1 MKPIAVFRLAAAALA
16 GALVLPAA
24 SAAAE
29 PSVSTAPGRVV
40 IAVDG
45 GARQS
50 NVDAGGAGFAVALP
64 DGKALLLGSTSP
76 ARRSLYA
83 ARIDRR
89 GALDPTFGSAGVA
102 SLRARLNVLQVLR
115 QADGKLL
122 LVSDDVQAATSPAA
136 PLRLKITRL
145 NADFSLDTAFGA
157 GGTVVTPINEGCGA
171 CTTAALQ
178 PDGAIVLTGTT
189 GTITSPTAPN
199 LRWVVARLTP
209 AGALDASFGTGGVA
223 TIPTAASTSGFNVAV
238 APGGTIVSSAQ
249 SQPDLL
255 SGESTLLLAR
265 LTRDGSLDSS
275 FGGGDVV
282 STPLSTGFLTLV
294 LGDGSIVMA
303 GQPQRELPVRPG
315 ADLSRQLLVRYTP
328 AGALDGSFGSGGVV
342 DLGAADEPRQLLP
355 APGRALTV
363 VATPAYRLL
372 PGSFPRPGGLSV
384 RTVGANGAIAPAR
397 AVGLPFG
404 GGGSSF
410 VVSIKPRPVP
420 SIVQNSFGGTRLV
433 QRPDG
438 SYLVPGGVSVTQPTG
453 EGSGYSIGRFAAAG
467 LTPSLD
473 LDPTFGGPAAPLS
486 LSVRLSRQR
495 ASTAFKR
502 HGIRIELRASA
513 VGLMRVRIK
522 AGRRTIAHSLLPVF
536 TTARHVLPVELT
548 KYGNVYLRRHRRV
561 RVTISAAGRD
571 LLTTTATATARGRL
585 K

>member
-1 MKPIAVFRLAAAALA
+1 VKPTAVFHLAAAAIAAALA
-16 GALVLPAA
+16 LPAM
-24 SAAAE
+24 SEAAA

-40 IAVDG
+40 FAVDG

-50 NVDAGGAGFAVALP
+50 NIDAGGAGFAVALA

-76 ARRSLYA
+76 ADRSLRA
-83 ARIDRR
+83 ARIDRN
-89 GALDPTFGSAGVA
+89 GALDPTFGSGGIA
-102 SLRARLNVLQVLR
+102 SLPAQTNVLQVLR
-115 QADGKLL
+115 QPDGKLL
-122 LVSDDVQAATSPAA
+122 LVAGDVPGTTSPSA
-136 PLRLKITRL
+136 PLRLKVTRL
-145 NADFSLDTAFGA
+145 NADFSIDASFGA

-199 LRWVVARLTP
+199 LRWAVARLTP

-238 APGGTIVSSAQ
+238 GPGGTIVSSAQ

-265 LTRDGSLDSS
+265 LTPDGSLDSS

-282 STPLSTGFLTLV
+282 TTPLSTGFLTLV
-294 LGDGSIVMA
+294 LADGSVVMG

-315 ADLSRQLLVRYTP
+315 AALSRQLLVRYTP
-328 AGALDGSFGSGGVV
+328 GGALDGSFGSGGVV
-342 DLGAADEPRQLLP
+342 DLGTADDPRQLLP
-355 APGRALTV
+355 AAGRAVTV
-363 VATPAYRLL
+363 VATPAFVQM

-384 RTVGANGAIAPAR
+384 RTVGANGSVPPAR
-397 AVGLPFG
+397 VIALPFG

-410 VVSIKPRPVP
+410 VVSIKPRPVAE
-420 SIVQNSFGGTRLV
+420 IVQNSFGGTRLV
-433 QRPDG
+433 PRPDG

-467 LTPSLD
+467 LTSSLE
-473 LDPTFGGPAAPLS
+473 LDPSFGGPAAPLR

-495 ASTAFKR
+495 ARTAFKR
-502 HGIRIELRASA
+502 HGIRIELKASA
-513 VGLMRVRIK
+513 VGLARVKIL
-522 AGRRTIAHSLLPVF
+522 AGRRAIAHSLLPVF

-548 KYGNVYLRRHRRV
+548 KYGNLYLRRHRNV
-561 RVTISAAGRD
+561 RVTISATGRD
-571 LLTTTATATARGRL
+571 LLTTTRTATARGRL
-585 K
+585 R